1 MFRIVFNFSALNY
14 LCHKTPPESI
24 ILVTT
29 DNGSKNLELEGDI
42 KKCLKKNKHRLF
54 IILNP
59 RVSSLY
65 CFFNFRRKKNI
76 YHFGAQT
83 SNQVSGW
90 ALAEVPGSSFFD
102 SDSGSQTVQSR
113 NSVPITIP
121 RLSMAR
127 TRFQIRFRDCT
138 GFELDSDSGSET
150 AQT

>member
-14 LCHKTPPESI
+14 ICNKTPPESI

-59 RVSSLY
+59 RVCSLY
-65 CFFNFRRKKNI
+65 WFFNFRRKRIFTILGRKQAI
-76 YHFGAQT
+76 KYQGGQ
-83 SNQVSGW
+83 

-127 TRFQIRFRDCT
+127 TRFRIQFRDCT
-138 GFELDSDSGSET
+138 GFELDSGSET